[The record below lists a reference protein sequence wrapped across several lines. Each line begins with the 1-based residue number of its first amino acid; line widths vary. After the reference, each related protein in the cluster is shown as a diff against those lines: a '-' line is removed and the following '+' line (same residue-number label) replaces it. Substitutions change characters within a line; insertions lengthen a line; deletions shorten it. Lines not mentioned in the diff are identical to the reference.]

1 MRPVLLLLGAV
12 AVVTLAA
19 RLLTAGV
26 GGGVVAPAFPTDWNV
41 ERYAGNPVIDVDN
54 NPNETT
60 EQYTPA
66 PIRLPNGDIWVYVKG
81 LDRIYAWK
89 STDDGETFSLE
100 NGNAAVIAPGSG
112 WESLFT
118 VDPAAVYDPST
129 DLIHLYYKG
138 TNDAQGDANWAW
150 GHSTAPGSDPT
161 NFAKDAGNPILT
173 SATASTDLGGGAV
186 LDLSLSDVV
195 KIGSTFHF
203 YGYAHEGGAYQ
214 IIQAIGTS
222 WDDPTGVESILTAA
236 GGGETV
242 VQKPT
247 VFIVNGHYGMFYS
260 RGGALPGNRT
270 IRVAQSEDAETW
282 DFSDTT
288 DIISPTGTGW
298 EEDDTYVPSILKTGV
313 GPVPVTID
321 GKWLLYYS
329 GYESPPGDANVG
341 LAYLEP
347 S

>member
-66 PIRLPNGDIWVYVKG
+66 PVLLPNGDIWIYVKG
-81 LDRIYAWK
+81 LDRIYAWL
-89 STDDGETFSLE
+89 STDDGETFALQ
-100 NGNAAVIAPGSG
+100 NGNAAVLTPGSG
-112 WESLFT
+112 WESAFV
-118 VDPAAVYDPST
+118 VDPAAVYDPLT
-129 DLIHLYYKG
+129 DTIHLYYKG
-138 TNDAQGDANWAW
+138 TNDAEGDAAWAW

-161 NFAKDAGNPILT
+161 DVTKDAGNPILT
-173 SATASTDLGGGAV
+173 SATVSTALGGGAV
-186 LDLSLSDVV
+186 TDLSLSDVV
-195 KIGSTFHF
+195 KIGDTFHF
-203 YGYAHEGGAYQ
+203 YGYALEAGVYQ
-214 IIQAIGTS
+214 IIQATGTG
-222 WDDPTGVESILTAA
+222 WDDPSGVESILSAA
-236 GGGETV
+236 GGAETV
-242 VQKPT
+242 VQKPS
-247 VFIVNGHYGMFYS
+247 VFLVNGWYAMMYS
-260 RGGALPGNRT
+260 RGGALATGRT
-270 IRVAQSEDAETW
+270 IRVAQSTDAMTW
-282 DFSDTT
+282 DFSDAT
-288 DIISPTGTGW
+288 DIMSPTGTSW
-298 EEDDTYVPSILKTGV
+298 EEDSVYAAALLKQGTG
-313 GPVPVTID
+313 PNPVTIG
-321 GKWLLYYS
+321 GKMLFYYS